1 MDQGQLSRFD
11 TLTIQI
17 SEEELNLHIMCP
29 HRRIWRRL
37 STRNYPCRLHQIA
50 NVSEKHDQASQS
62 PQHLHSFFV
71 LERILVPPA
80 SSGCGLPYS
89 QSRAARRRSAQQA
102 AIAATANGS
111 RPSPADD
118 SKNENSAPK
127 LKRIVRIILCN
138 FNFKTSYFSRIGAT
152 GKAEE

>member
-1 MDQGQLSRFD
+1 MPL
-11 TLTIQI
+11 
-17 SEEELNLHIMCP
+17 
-29 HRRIWRRL
+29 
-37 STRNYPCRLHQIA
+37 
-50 NVSEKHDQASQS
+50 
-62 PQHLHSFFV
+62 
-71 LERILVPPA
+71 A

-127 LKRIVRIILCN
+127 LKRIIRISCATSILRLA
-138 FNFKTSYFSRIGAT
+138 RIGAL
-152 GKAEE
+152 GKAEG